1 MDEKRDI
8 KIIVSDFDGIFTD
21 GKVEVF
27 SDGRT
32 SKKLDYKDIMGIA
45 NILKKGVRFAVISG
59 EKSAA
64 IDIIKSKFPQID
76 EFQNERKKI
85 NVLKSL
91 LEKYSI
97 DPKNVVY
104 LGDDINDL
112 ECLNFV
118 GYPVTVNDAYK
129 EVKKVQGIHITKN
142 NGGNGAFREI
152 ADWVL

>member
-1 MDEKRDI
+1 MDKKRDI

-21 GKVEVF
+21 GKIEVF

-45 NILKKGVRFAVISG
+45 NILKKDVKFAIISG
-59 EKSAA
+59 EKSVA

-85 NVLKSL
+85 NVLKEL
-91 LEKYSI
+91 LDKYSI
-97 DPKNVVY
+97 APKNAVY

-118 GYPVTVNDAYK
+118 GYPVTVNNAYE
-129 EVKKVQGIHITKN
+129 EVKKVTNIHITKN